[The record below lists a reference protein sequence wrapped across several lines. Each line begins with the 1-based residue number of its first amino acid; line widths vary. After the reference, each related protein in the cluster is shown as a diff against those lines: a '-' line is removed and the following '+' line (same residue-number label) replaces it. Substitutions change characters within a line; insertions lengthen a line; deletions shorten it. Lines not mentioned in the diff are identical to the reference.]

1 MAEDG
6 SYVRSGSA
14 PHGIVAFSNL
24 VIGILRM
31 SDATNIASVIS
42 SIGWQRSGA
51 LRLLGLRHHNDRI
64 TLGSSLLVCITGI
77 REMAGVRAIDAVS

>member
-6 SYVRSGSA
+6 SYVSSGSA

-31 SDATNIASVIS
+31 SEATNIAAVIR
-42 SIGWQRSGA
+42 SIGRQTNDA
-51 LRLLGLRHHNDRI
+51 LRSLGLR
-64 TLGSSLLVCITGI
+64 SSQ
-77 REMAGVRAIDAVS
+77 